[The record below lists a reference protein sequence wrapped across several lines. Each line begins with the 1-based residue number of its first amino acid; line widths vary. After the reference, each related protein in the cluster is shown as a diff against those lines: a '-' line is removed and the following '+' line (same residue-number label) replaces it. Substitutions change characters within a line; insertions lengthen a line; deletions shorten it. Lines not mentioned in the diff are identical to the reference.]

1 MKSKNFEKKIEISK
15 EILEKLMDPQ
25 IPLSQSVELYKSGL
39 KELQEANKLLEEA
52 KIELKEYQKEEDS

>member
-1 MKSKNFEKKIEISK
+1 MKSKNFEKKIETSK
-15 EILEKLMDPQ
+15 EILEKLMDPE